1 MRTTI
6 SQYAQAFH
14 EIAQDKSASE
24 SQQVA
29 GLLFA
34 FLKRKRDTKKLARIV
49 QKMQMLQD
57 GKDGVMRV
65 SATTA
70 FAIHNG
76 LKKEIEHFAQE
87 VFASEKVILEMHT
100 DAALL
105 GGVVLKTEN
114 HMIDMSITK
123 DVRALASALVK

>member
-34 FLKRKRDTKKLARIV
+34 FLKRKRDTKKLARII

-57 GKDGVMRV
+57 RKDGVMRV

-70 FAIHNG
+70 FAVQNG

-87 VFASEKVILEMHT
+87 IFVSEKVILEMHT
-100 DAALL
+100 DIDLL

-114 HMIDMSITK
+114 QMIDASVAETMKRVRNVLTK
-123 DVRALASALVK
+123 